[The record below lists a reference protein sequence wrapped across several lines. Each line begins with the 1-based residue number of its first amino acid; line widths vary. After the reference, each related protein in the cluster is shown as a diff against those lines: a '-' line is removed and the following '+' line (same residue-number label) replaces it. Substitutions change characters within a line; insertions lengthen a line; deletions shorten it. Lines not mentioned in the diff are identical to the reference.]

1 MANSQKPITWML
13 IAAVLLSGCAQVT
26 SAPKFTPT
34 ITPNVVTTSVVTRHP
49 TLIPP
54 TLTSIPPTKT
64 PALTPTSTRLPSVET
79 LRNLTFHPDSIPPQ
93 RLDLYLPPEGLGPFP
108 VVILL
113 HGGGGD
119 KRDMASIATQL
130 ARQGYAAA
138 ALNFRDYP
146 EFTYPAAVQ
155 DAFCGLAWIHANA
168 ATYRLD
174 LQHVF
179 ALGYSFGG
187 TLVAMLGIV
196 DSPGIFMDSCPTSL
210 PETSGLHGVIT
221 YTGLFDY
228 ASAAAERDLTNYVN
242 RYLNST
248 QAESL
253 DTWAEASALTWIDGS
268 EPPFLII
275 HGEDDESIP
284 PEQSQAFA
292 TTLQTAGVPAE
303 LLLVAGADHFGII
316 GDQNVFRAAAI
327 FLDNLVP

>member
-1 MANSQKPITWML
+1 ML
-13 IAAVLLSGCAQVT
+13 IAAVMLSGCAQVT
-26 SAPKFTPT
+26 PSPTSTPI
-34 ITPNVVTTSVVTRHP
+34 ITPNVVTTSIVTNQP
-49 TLIPP
+49 TLILP
-54 TLTSIPPTKT
+54 TLTSIPPTDT
-64 PALTPTSTRLPSVET
+64 PAPTPTSTRLPPVET
-79 LRNLTFHPDSIPPQ
+79 LRNLTFHPDSIPLQ
-93 RLDLYLPPEGLGPFP
+93 ALDLFLPPEGPGPFS

-119 KRDMASIATQL
+119 KRDMASLAAQL

-138 ALNFRDYP
+138 ALNFREYP

-155 DAFCGLAWIHANA
+155 DAFCGLAWLHANA

-174 LQHVF
+174 SQHVF
-179 ALGYSFGG
+179 ALGHSFGG
-187 TLVAMLGIV
+187 TLAAMLGVV
-196 DSPGIFMDSCPTSL
+196 DDPSIFMDGCPTSL
-210 PETSGLHGVIT
+210 PETSGLQGVVT

-228 ASAAAERDLTNYVN
+228 ASAAAERELTNYVS

-248 QAESL
+248 QAESP

-284 PEQSQAFA
+284 PEQSQVFA
-292 TTLQTAGVPAE
+292 TALQAAGVPAE